1 MKNLPRIIFTTIL
14 ACFLIISTVDAIQA
28 QKRGHKQA
36 RPSPNAS
43 VGQAIGTTKISLTY
57 GRPSVDGRKIFG
69 GLVPYN
75 KPWRAGANE
84 ATIIVLPEDI
94 KIEGKPLEA
103 GTYSFYTIPGKKHWS
118 VVISSNLAWGIPIDS
133 SKDIVRV
140 QVEPETAPFREQLMI
155 YFENVTNT
163 SADIVLHWAKLKIPF
178 SIKLQQ

>member
-1 MKNLPRIIFTTIL
+1 MKKLQKLSFTAVLTWFLTISMANTL
-14 ACFLIISTVDAIQA
+14 QA

-43 VGQAIGTTKISLTY
+43 VSQTIGTTKILITY
-57 GRPSVDGRKIFG
+57 GRPSVRGRKIYG

-84 ATIIVLPEDI
+84 ASIIVLPKDV

-103 GTYSFYTIPGKKHWS
+103 GTYSFYMIPDKKHWT
-118 VVISSNLAWGIPIDS
+118 VVINSNLGWGIPIDS
-133 SKDIVRV
+133 SKDIMRV
-140 QVEPETAPFREQLMI
+140 QVEPEKAPFREQLAI

-163 SADIVLHWAKLKIPF
+163 SADIVLHWAKLKVPF
-178 SIKLQQ
+178 TIGLQE